1 MKLAE
6 ALSIRKDLQK
16 RIQQIG
22 KRLEDNVK
30 VQEGDE
36 PAENPEELMKE
47 LDGCLNKL
55 EELMWRINLTNV
67 KTTNEAGKTVTQL
80 MAEKDVLTMR
90 LAVLR
95 NTFDRASS
103 KRDRYSQSEIKIVT
117 IVDVK
122 QLSKQIDDYS
132 AKLRKLDMEIQSLN
146 FQTELI

>member
-22 KRLEDNVK
+22 KRLEDNVQ

-47 LDGCLNKL
+47 LDGCLTQL
-55 EELMWRINLTNV
+55 ENLMWRINLTNV
-67 KTTNEAGKTVTQL
+67 KTFNETGKTVTQL
-80 MAEKDVLTMR
+80 MAEKDVLTLR
-90 LAVLR
+90 LSALR

-103 KRDRYSQSEIKIVT
+103 QRERYSLSEIKIVT
-117 IVDVK
+117 IIDVK
-122 QLSKQIDDYS
+122 LLSKQIDDYS
-132 AKLRKLDMEIQSLN
+132 AKLRKLDMEIQALN
-146 FQTELI
+146 FQTELV